1 MASNYRVLGLP
12 LDTDDTE
19 TKIMVD
25 SALMWVAE
33 NTTLEIGTDN
43 ELPSN
48 VKLFVIKYCD
58 LMSQTYGVASES
70 LGGMSQSFS
79 TSGGAGFL
87 LALEELASQLF
98 GSAYKG
104 RRNRFVTAQSRWK

>member
-1 MASNYRVLGLP
+1 MPNLTNLP
-12 LDTDDTE
+12 LDINDTE

-25 SALMWVAE
+25 SALEWIKT
-33 NTTLEIGTDN
+33 NTTLVLDESA

-58 LMSQTYGVASES
+58 LMTQTVGVASES

-79 TSGGAGFL
+79 TSGAGFA
-87 LALEELASQLF
+87 LADLATQLF

-104 RRNRFVTAQSRWK
+104 RNRFITAQSRWK